1 MGFKGGHAGQRD
13 LLGLNPCGMGGG
25 CRQNPQLGRLY
36 LHHFFAHLFRTPNKV
51 GPATTSATTGLFKV
65 YIRHVLAVDPVHK
78 QKQPSVCPVQQL
90 DLLMK
95 RGYRPLSL
103 GQRLISSTRTS
114 SAFDKRKTEIPFV
127 FLSLSAAVVCVLA
140 LRSSCKSLSLKG
152 RRRMETT

>member
-1 MGFKGGHAGQRD
+1 MPTESAIGPAI
-13 LLGLNPCGMGGG
+13 P
-25 CRQNPQLGRLY
+25 PS
-36 LHHFFAHLFRTPNKV
+36 FFCSFVSYPNKV

-95 RGYRPLSL
+95 RGYRPLL
-103 GQRLISSTRTS
+103 GNASSPPLGRPQRST
-114 SAFDKRKTEIPFV
+114 KEKQIPFV

>member
-1 MGFKGGHAGQRD
+1 MDADRIRNWAGYTSIIF
-13 LLGLNPCGMGGG
+13 LLICFVPPTKLV
-25 CRQNPQLGRLY
+25 RQLQVLLQASSKFTSDTSWLLIR
-36 LHHFFAHLFRTPNKV
+36 FINK
-51 GPATTSATTGLFKV
+51 
-65 YIRHVLAVDPVHK
+65 
-78 QKQPSVCPVQQL
+78 KQPSVCPVQQL

-127 FLSLSAAVVCVLA
+127 FLSLSLSAVVCVLA

-152 RRRMETT
+152 RRRMEERQRKERSRKWIYAIGSASE